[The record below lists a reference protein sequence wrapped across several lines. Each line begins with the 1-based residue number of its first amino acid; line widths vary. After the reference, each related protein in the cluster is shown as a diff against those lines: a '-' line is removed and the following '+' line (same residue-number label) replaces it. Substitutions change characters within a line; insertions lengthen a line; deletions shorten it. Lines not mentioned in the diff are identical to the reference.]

1 MSRIGCRL
9 RVDAKSF
16 GATPVIDGVTL
27 DLRPGT
33 LTALV
38 GPSGAGKT
46 TLLNILA
53 GLDRDFAGDINWD
66 GGRSGR
72 VGYCFQEPRL
82 MPWLSLR
89 RNLEL
94 VVADA
99 DAAGA
104 HIDHLLERVGL
115 AERADALPA
124 ELSGGMQ
131 RRAALARA
139 MAVRPSLLLLDEP
152 FASLDAPTA
161 AGLRRLVLELWREQ
175 GNATLLVTHHLREAL
190 ELADS
195 VVFLDRGPAR
205 VVLREVLSPSR
216 RDPAATRD
224 PAALE
229 ADLLARHPE
238 ILSGIA
244 AGVLP

>member
-1 MSRIGCRL
+1 MIGCRL
-9 RVDAKSF
+9 SVEHKAF
-16 GATPVIDGVTL
+16 GGPPVIAGVVL

-46 TLLNILA
+46 TLLDILA
-53 GLDRDFAGDINWD
+53 GLDRDFDGSLAWD
-66 GGRSGR
+66 GGGDGR

-82 MPWLSLR
+82 MPWLGVR

-99 DAAGA
+99 VAAA
-104 HIDHLLERVGL
+104 PRIDHLLERVGL
-115 AERADALPA
+115 AGRADALPG

-139 MAVRPSLLLLDEP
+139 MAVCPDLLLLDEP

-161 AGLRRLVLELWREQ
+161 AGLRTLLLELWREQ
-175 GNATLLVTHHLREAL
+175 GNATLLVTHHLGEAL
-190 ELADS
+190 ELADT

-205 VVLREVLSPSR
+205 VVHREPLIPSR
-216 RDPAATRD
+216 ADPAVRRD

-229 ADLLARHPE
+229 RDLLARHPE
-238 ILSGIA
+238 ILSGITA
-244 AGVLP
+244 AGPCP